1 MIFMHAHPKL
11 VIANLKMHW
20 TAPSEAERYERALAK
35 DWSRLA
41 AGERIRLVVCP
52 PFPYLTLLRQLAKA
66 GIGLG
71 VQDVFWEMQGAYT
84 GEVSPSQAAACGAA
98 YAIIGHSE
106 RREHL
111 GETGEMVSR
120 KAHAALSARLTPLVC
135 VGETREERDAE
146 TTLSVLREQLAEL
159 FTFVRPEDAARLVIA
174 YEPRWAIG
182 TDRTPT
188 ADELLEVKLLVRK
201 ELIRIAGPAG
211 EKTPILYGGSVR
223 AELMGPVC
231 LEPGLDGVLVG
242 RESLDPKS
250 LAAICKALL

>member
-1 MIFMHAHPKL
+1 MPAGHKL

-20 TAPSEAERYERALAK
+20 NSLAEAERYERSLIK
-35 DWSRLA
+35 DWSKLAAAERVRLA
-41 AGERIRLVVCP
+41 VCP
-52 PFPYLTLLRQLAKA
+52 SFPFVPLVKHLGKA
-66 GIGLG
+66 GIALG
-71 VQDVFWEMQGAYT
+71 VQDVFWENSGAYT
-84 GEVSPSQAAACGAA
+84 GEVSPTQAAAFGAA

-120 KAHAALSARLTPLVC
+120 KAHAALAAHLTPVVC
-135 VGETREERDAE
+135 IGETREERDAE
-146 TTLSVLREQLAEL
+146 TTLSVVREQLNEL
-159 FTFVRPEDAARLVIA
+159 FTFVLPEDAARLVIA

-188 ADELLEVKLLVRK
+188 SDEILEVKLLIRK
-201 ELIRIAGPAG
+201 ELLKLCGSAG

-223 AELMGPVC
+223 AEFVGSVC
-231 LEPGLDGVLVG
+231 LDPGLDGVLVG

-250 LAAICKALL
+250 LIAICRALV